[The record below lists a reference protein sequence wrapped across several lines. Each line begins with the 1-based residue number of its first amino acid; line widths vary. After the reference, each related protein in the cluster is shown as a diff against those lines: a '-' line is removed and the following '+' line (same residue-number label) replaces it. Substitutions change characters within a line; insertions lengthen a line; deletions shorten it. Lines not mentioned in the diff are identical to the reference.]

1 MEKCIIL
8 KNGLDYQKKRVQR
21 KNTSDGKFLTA
32 VVNFLIMALIVF
44 CIVKA
49 MNAAGERF
57 GHKEEKEPDTK
68 ECPYCKSKIAIAAT
82 RCPNCTSMIGTADES
97 EK

>member
-8 KNGLDYQKKRVQR
+8 KNGLDYQKKRAKR

>member
-1 MEKCIIL
+1 MYNI
-8 KNGLDYQKKRVQR
+8 KNGLDYQKKRAKR
-21 KNTSDGKFLTA
+21 KDTSDEKFLTA

-57 GHKEEKEPDTK
+57 GHKEEKAPDTK
-68 ECPYCKSKIAIAAT
+68 ECPYCKSKIAIALSVKICYIQYKTLDCAIKT
-82 RCPNCTSMIGTADES
+82 
-97 EK
+97 

>member
-1 MEKCIIL
+1 MYNI
-8 KNGLDYQKKRVQR
+8 KNGLDYQKKRAKR
-21 KNTSDGKFLTA
+21 KDTSDEKFLTA

-57 GHKEEKEPDTK
+57 GHK
-68 ECPYCKSKIAIAAT
+68 
-82 RCPNCTSMIGTADES
+82 
-97 EK
+97 

>member
-1 MEKCIIL
+1 MYNI
-8 KNGLDYQKKRVQR
+8 KNGLDYQKKRAKR
-21 KNTSDGKFLTA
+21 KDTSDEKFLTA

-57 GHKEEKEPDTK
+57 GRKEEKSLTQR
-68 ECPYCKSKIAIAAT
+68 SVH
-82 RCPNCTSMIGTADES
+82 TARARLPLH
-97 EK
+97 KV

>member
-8 KNGLDYQKKRVQR
+8 KWFRLSKKRAKR
-21 KNTSDGKFLTA
+21 KDTSDEKFLTA

-57 GHKEEKEPDTK
+57 GHKEEK
-68 ECPYCKSKIAIAAT
+68 KSLTQRNVHTVRA
-82 RCPNCTSMIGTADES
+82 R
-97 EK
+97 

>member
-1 MEKCIIL
+1 MYNI
-8 KNGLDYQKKRVQR
+8 KNGLDYQKKRAKR
-21 KNTSDGKFLTA
+21 KDTSDEKFLTA

-68 ECPYCKSKIAIAAT
+68 EYPYCKSKIAIA
-82 RCPNCTSMIGTADES
+82 
-97 EK
+97 

>member
-8 KNGLDYQKKRVQR
+8 KNGLDYQKKRAKK
-21 KNTSDGKFLTA
+21 KNTNDGKFLTA

-57 GHKEEKEPDTK
+57 GHKEEK
-68 ECPYCKSKIAIAAT
+68 
-82 RCPNCTSMIGTADES
+82 
-97 EK
+97 

>member
-1 MEKCIIL
+1 MYNI
-8 KNGLDYQKKRVQR
+8 KNGLDYQKKRVKI
-21 KNTSDGKFLTA
+21 KNTNDGKFLTA

-57 GHKEEKEPDTK
+57 GHKEEK
-68 ECPYCKSKIAIAAT
+68 
-82 RCPNCTSMIGTADES
+82 
-97 EK
+97 

>member
-1 MEKCIIL
+1 MYNI
-8 KNGLDYQKKRVQR
+8 KNGLDYQKKRAKR
-21 KNTSDGKFLTA
+21 KDTSDEKFLTA